1 MRFRRLR
8 SDMLPIDIQ
17 TLATSII
24 HMTMGAA
31 GSVGMY
37 QYPLVTVHWIYVG
50 PFSSRG
56 VRAFGLESALLC
68 NPIDLSRGTS
78 GSIRIRPPLNPS

>member
-1 MRFRRLR
+1 MRGRRLR

-37 QYPLVTVHWIYVG
+37 QYPLITIHWIYVG

-56 VRAFGLESALLC
+56 IRALGL
-68 NPIDLSRGTS
+68 
-78 GSIRIRPPLNPS
+78 